1 MLTPFSLYN
10 VSGFPTAVDVIF
22 CPNEVNEMIA
32 KNPIKELR
40 NISVV
45 LIKFIQVKDD
55 NSCKV
60 VALNA

>member
-1 MLTPFSLYN
+1 LYN

-22 CPNEVNEMIA
+22 WPKEVIEMIA
-32 KNPIKELR
+32 KNPIKEIR

-45 LIKFIQVKDD
+45 LVKFIQVLDD
-55 NSCKV
+55 SSFKF

>member
-22 CPNEVNEMIA
+22 CQNELNEIIA
-32 KNPIKELR
+32 KNPIKDIR

-45 LIKFIQVKDD
+45 LVKFIQVQDD
-55 NSCKV
+55 SSFKF